1 MTSQESSL
9 WTWRVQ
15 ITISPAE
22 GNQQAGSIVHL
33 IIISHLAFNLIK
45 SCHSP
50 LIPLSPSA
58 ESMYQCVAGS
68 IQLLEIEINTLSSS
82 YFSATGGC
90 DLGGVCT
97 TIVRQDART
106 ETGGVKSVCFEQPEI
121 GCVSLVMGLGSQP
134 SLSDRS
140 NPKIQGTASSLLTVT
155 SLAGGCCWWW

>member
-9 WTWRVQ
+9 WTRRVQ

-68 IQLLEIEINTLSSS
+68 IQLPEIEINTLSSS
-82 YFSATGGC
+82 LLTSLPPEDVTLEGFA
-90 DLGGVCT
+90 
-97 TIVRQDART
+97 RQLYD
-106 ETGGVKSVCFEQPEI
+106 KM
-121 GCVSLVMGLGSQP
+121 LVQRLAES
-134 SLSDRS
+134 SLSVLSSLRLAVSVWSWDWALNCLSQTGVIQQDRTL
-140 NPKIQGTASSLLTVT
+140 PPLSSLLP
-155 SLAGGCCWWW
+155 L